1 MTEQELKLEIVMLQ
15 TAQTELREQ
24 LADAAL
30 QMAGMLPTLD
40 GVTKKMHAA
49 LLAMR
54 KEGLARPSQARIADS
69 VAATELAALQGRHKK
84 LEDFAEEQAAE
95 LQALRTELAE
105 SSKAVAILTTSN
117 DEMKAREVTRLA
129 NSEKLITKL
138 RQLQQKSKT

>member
-1 MTEQELKLEIVMLQ
+1 MTEQELRLEIVMLQ
-15 TAQTELREQ
+15 TAQTELREE

-30 QMAGMLPTLD
+30 MIARGTTTMSA
-40 GVTKKMHAA
+40 VTKKMHAA
-49 LLAMR
+49 LLALR

-105 SSKAVAILTTSN
+105 SNKAVAILTTSN
-117 DEMKAREVTRLA
+117 DELKELDKRRQANHEKVLQRL
-129 NSEKLITKL
+129 
-138 RQLQQKSKT
+138 RSKK